1 MTQTTQDTAADAY
14 RHAAAMAAALA
25 AKARYGF
32 THGPAW
38 VRAEYV
44 QNLADQL
51 SALANHRLDD
61 GSPTTVPT
69 VADARL
75 ATQATQSRVG
85 PGGHPITPPSTRRS
99 T

>member
-1 MTQTTQDTAADAY
+1 MTHTDQAQETAADAY

-25 AKARYGF
+25 DKARYGF

-51 SALANHRLDD
+51 AKCAERARRD
-61 GSPTTVPT
+61 G
-69 VADARL
+69 AA
-75 ATQATQSRVG
+75 
-85 PGGHPITPPSTRRS
+85 
-99 T
+99 